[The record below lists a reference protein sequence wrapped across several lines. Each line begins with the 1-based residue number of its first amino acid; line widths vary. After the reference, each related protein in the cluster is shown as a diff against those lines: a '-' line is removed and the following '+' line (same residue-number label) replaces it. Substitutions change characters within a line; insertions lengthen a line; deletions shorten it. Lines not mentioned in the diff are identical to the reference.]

1 MLNPELR
8 GALTHHGRSAN
19 LHNIS
24 FARSHRRLSAN
35 HTGAVR
41 EHRHAHKWETVVM
54 PGDGREVLVGH
65 EIHSLFHVRVLVPDR
80 NVDVGNLKVDRG
92 NKVDTGDF

>member
-1 MLNPELR
+1 
-8 GALTHHGRSAN
+8 
-19 LHNIS
+19 
-24 FARSHRRLSAN
+24 
-35 HTGAVR
+35 
-41 EHRHAHKWETVVM
+41 M

-92 NKVDTGDF
+92 NKVDTGDI